1 MQPHE
6 QRVVDEREELDGKIG
21 KLCDFIGSSKIYKA
35 LPEPE
40 QSRLTVQLHYMQ
52 GYSHILH
59 ERIRNFPGTD
69 VHPDAGPTPD
79 PGSGGTGS

>member
-6 QRVVDEREELDGKIG
+6 ERVVKERDELDEKIG
-21 KLCDFIGSSKIYKA
+21 KLCDFIGSSKIYKS

-40 QSRLTVQLHYMQ
+40 RSRLSVQLHYMQ

-59 ERIRNFPGTD
+59 ERVRSFP
-69 VHPDAGPTPD
+69 A
-79 PGSGGTGS
+79 S

>member
-6 QRVVDEREELDGKIG
+6 ERVVKERDDLDEKIG
-21 KLCDFIGSSKIYKA
+21 KLCDFVGSSRIYKS

-40 QSRLTVQLHYMQ
+40 QSRLQVQLHYMQ

-59 ERIRNFPGTD
+59 ERVRNFP
-69 VHPDAGPTPD
+69 A
-79 PGSGGTGS
+79 S